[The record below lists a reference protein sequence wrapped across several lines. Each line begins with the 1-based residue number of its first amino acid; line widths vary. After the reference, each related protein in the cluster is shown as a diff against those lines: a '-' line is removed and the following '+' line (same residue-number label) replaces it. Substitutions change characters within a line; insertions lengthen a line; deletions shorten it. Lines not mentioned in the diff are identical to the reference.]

1 MISKLFLFV
10 FFRAILISEVFLV
23 VIFTFTTSEESFMYP
38 GKQIYIQV
46 LMRYPGMEVSVLGIQ
61 VTRYP
66 DT

>member
-1 MISKLFLFV
+1 MISKLFIFI

-38 GKQIYIQV
+38 GNKIYIQV
-46 LMRYPGMEVSVLGIQ
+46 LMRYPGIEVLGIQ

-66 DT
+66 GT